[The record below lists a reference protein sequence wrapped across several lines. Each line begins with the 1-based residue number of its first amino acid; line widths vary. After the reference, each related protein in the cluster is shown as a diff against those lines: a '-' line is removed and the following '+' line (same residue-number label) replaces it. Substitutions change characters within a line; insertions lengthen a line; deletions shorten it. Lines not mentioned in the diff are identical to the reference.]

1 MGDPRRRG
9 SQHARVPSPARGRR
23 AVRASLQRRPVL
35 RRGAAVPR
43 WVLGLALD
51 RGHHPAHRRA
61 ASELEALAVNNE
73 KQPDATSATLS
84 LEGLWGIVARNP
96 RLFALLGATGLVA
109 GLGFVAARAPSYR
122 ARATLILEDSSSSS
136 GLLSDLALFGKA
148 PQASSQIEILRA
160 RSTAEQVVDAP
171 DRLKGA
177 LVGLGLTTLVEDPL
191 LRPLIGDLRNPA
203 PSGSLPARLEATIT
217 CDDPLRAPTEF
228 VLEFLARD
236 RVRVSASGGVCDVD
250 TAELSIA
257 NGSVNLAGCGLELRP
272 DGDLTGRSFHV
283 RRLQRDEAI
292 ERVMANTRVRETER
306 NSGVIELTVDDSD
319 PRRAAEI
326 ANALCRTYLQ
336 RSEARGARKATST
349 LGFIRESLEQQLE
362 LLRTAETQVVE
373 VQRQNPR
380 AINVTKSGEI
390 LIDQLSGLE
399 VQRVQAQLAREAT
412 RDALAL
418 LDRGDLA
425 GLARMSGD
433 LADPVTVAYLES
445 LARLDAEHALQD
457 RSDAGPYKLLLQQHE
472 IESQASLDA
481 TELELAR
488 LRDALRAI
496 ESRDLDAI
504 ARLGGGPPAA
514 RDPLLEG
521 HLTTLGELQAL
532 SAEFER
538 ETTAEHPSRR
548 ENEQRLDATIALVS
562 RIVRSRV
569 DGLEGQQREQ
579 LALLSSY
586 RERRA
591 GYPSQERERIDSARA
606 ALRRRTQD
614 HLEGRLRGI
623 EAGMLDLLSELER
636 VEASLGTLPEDER
649 VVAEPL
655 RKLAAHTEIV
665 KLLLAREQE
674 AEITRASTQP
684 AAEFVDPAVAPLERS
699 GPSVVLHAALGLLL
713 GMLSAAAAAC
723 AREVFSRGIFTESE
737 LEAATELPVLGAIP
751 DFRRGRY
758 RVRDAVK
765 HFVPMRDD
773 PEGPTAEAYR
783 SLRANLKF
791 ALSTDTDLRT
801 LAVTSCTP
809 GEGKSSS
816 NVALAMTF
824 ARSGR
829 RVALIDCDM
838 RCPSV
843 HSYLKLSLDVGLSD
857 VLEGRAAWRDV
868 VRREVGERL
877 DVLTAGKQPHSP
889 GDLLDGAT
897 FAQLLQELRSEYDL
911 VICDVPPAIAVS
923 DIESC
928 AARLDAVVLLVR
940 SDRASARLVEQ
951 ATRRLRQSGANL
963 IGAIL
968 NGVGTS
974 FVNGKY
980 GASYGYEYG
989 KRSERRVG

>member
-1 MGDPRRRG
+1 MRNETNHD
-9 SQHARVPSPARGRR
+9 
-23 AVRASLQRRPVL
+23 AS
-35 RRGAAVPR
+35 
-43 WVLGLALD
+43 
-51 RGHHPAHRRA
+51 
-61 ASELEALAVNNE
+61 
-73 KQPDATSATLS
+73 TSSLS
-84 LEGLWGIVARNP
+84 LESLWGIFARNP
-96 RLFALLGATGLVA
+96 RSFALLACIGLISGLGLVA
-109 GLGFVAARAPSYR
+109 VREPSYR

-136 GLLSDLALFGKA
+136 GLLSDLALLGKA

-160 RSTAEQVVDAP
+160 RSTAEQVVDRDP
-171 DRLKGA
+171 SGDG
-177 LVGLGLTTLVEDPL
+177 VGLGLTTLVEDPL
-191 LRPLIGDLRNPA
+191 LRPLVGDIRSDA
-203 PSGSLPARLEATIT
+203 PYGSLPARLQAHVT
-217 CDDPLRAPTEF
+217 CEDPLTAPTEF
-228 VLEFLARD
+228 ELEFLAAD
-236 RVRVSASGGVCDVD
+236 RVRVRPTGGLREFEA
-250 TAELSIA
+250 AELNIAAGSIQL
-257 NGSVNLAGCGLELRP
+257 GDCRIELRTE
-272 DGDLTGRSFHV
+272 GDLSGRAYLV
-283 RRLQRDEAI
+283 RRLQREEAI
-292 ERVMANTRVRETER
+292 ERVMERTRVRETER

-319 PRRAAEI
+319 PRRAAET
-326 ANALCRTYLQ
+326 ANALCRTYLD

-349 LGFIRESLEQQLE
+349 LGFIRESLERQLE
-362 LLRTAETQVVE
+362 LLRGAESEVVE
-373 VQRQNPR
+373 VQRANPR

-399 VQRVQAQLAREAT
+399 VQRVQSELAREAT
-412 RDALAL
+412 RDAIAL
-418 LDRGDLA
+418 LGRGDLA
-425 GLARMSGD
+425 GLARMSGE

-445 LARLDAEHALQD
+445 LARLDAEHALQE

-472 IESQASLDA
+472 IESQASLEA
-481 TELELAR
+481 TELDLAR
-488 LRDALRAI
+488 LREALRSI
-496 ESRDLDAI
+496 EARDLDAI

-514 RDPLLEG
+514 RDPLLES
-521 HLTTLGELQAL
+521 HLTTLGELQARQ
-532 SAEFER
+532 AEFER
-538 ETTAEHPSRR
+538 ETTADHPLRR
-548 ENEQRLDATIALVS
+548 ENEQRLAATIGLVS
-562 RIVRSRV
+562 GIVRSRV
-569 DGLEGQQREQ
+569 EGLEGQRREQ
-579 LALLSSY
+579 LALLQSY
-586 RERRA
+586 SERRN
-591 GYPSQERERIDSARA
+591 GYPAEERARIESARA

-623 EAGMLDLLSELER
+623 EAGMQDLLSELER

-649 VVAEPL
+649 VVAEPM

-699 GPSVVLHAALGLLL
+699 GPSVPLHAALGLAMGLL
-713 GMLSAAAAAC
+713 AAAGLAC
-723 AREVFSRGIFTESE
+723 AREAFSRGIFTESE

-758 RVRDAVK
+758 RVRHAIE
-765 HFVPMRDD
+765 HFVPLRDD

-791 ALSTDTDLRT
+791 ALSTDAELRT

-816 NVALAMTF
+816 NVALAMAF

-829 RVALIDCDM
+829 RVALVDCDM
-838 RCPSV
+838 RRPSI
-843 HSYLKLSLDVGLSD
+843 HRYLRLDLENGLSD
-857 VLEGRAAWRDV
+857 VLEGRVQWRDV
-868 VRREVGERL
+868 VHRGVGERL
-877 DVLTAGKQPHSP
+877 DVITAGEQPHSP
-889 GDLLDGAT
+889 GDLLDGAQFST
-897 FAQLLQELRSEYDL
+897 LLEELGRDYDL

-940 SDRASARLVEQ
+940 SDRASARHVEQ

-974 FVNGKY
+974 LVNGKY
-980 GASYGYEYG
+980 GDSYGYGYG

>member
-1 MGDPRRRG
+1 MRNETNHD
-9 SQHARVPSPARGRR
+9 
-23 AVRASLQRRPVL
+23 AS
-35 RRGAAVPR
+35 
-43 WVLGLALD
+43 
-51 RGHHPAHRRA
+51 
-61 ASELEALAVNNE
+61 
-73 KQPDATSATLS
+73 TSSLS
-84 LEGLWGIVARNP
+84 LESLWGIFARNP
-96 RLFALLGATGLVA
+96 RSFALLACIGVISGLGLVA
-109 GLGFVAARAPSYR
+109 VREPSYR

-136 GLLSDLALFGKA
+136 GLLSDLALLGKA

-160 RSTAEQVVDAP
+160 RSTAEQVVDRDP
-171 DRLKGA
+171 SGDG
-177 LVGLGLTTLVEDPL
+177 VGLGLTTLVEDPL
-191 LRPLIGDLRNPA
+191 LRPLVGDIRSDA
-203 PSGSLPARLEATIT
+203 PYGSLPARLQAHVT
-217 CDDPLRAPTEF
+217 CEDPLTAPTEF
-228 VLEFLARD
+228 ELEFLATD
-236 RVRVSASGGVCDVD
+236 RVRVRTTGGQREFEA
-250 TAELSIA
+250 AELSIA
-257 NGSVNLAGCGLELRP
+257 AGRIQLGDCRIELRTE
-272 DGDLTGRSFHV
+272 GDLTGRAYLV
-283 RRLQRDEAI
+283 RRLQREEAI
-292 ERVMANTRVRETER
+292 ERVMERTRVRETER

-319 PRRAAEI
+319 PRRAAET
-326 ANALCRTYLQ
+326 ANALCRTYLD

-349 LGFIRESLEQQLE
+349 LGFIRESLERQLE
-362 LLRTAETQVVE
+362 LLRGAESEVVE
-373 VQRQNPR
+373 VQRANPR

-399 VQRVQAQLAREAT
+399 VQRVQSELAREAT
-412 RDALAL
+412 RDAIAL
-418 LDRGDLA
+418 LGRGDLA
-425 GLARMSGD
+425 GLARMSGE

-445 LARLDAEHALQD
+445 LARLDAEHALQE

-472 IESQASLDA
+472 IESQASLEA

-488 LRDALRAI
+488 LREALRSI
-496 ESRDLDAI
+496 EARDLDAI

-514 RDPLLEG
+514 RDPLLES
-521 HLTTLGELQAL
+521 HLTTLGELQARQ
-532 SAEFER
+532 AEFER
-538 ETTAEHPSRR
+538 ETTADHPLRR
-548 ENEQRLDATIALVS
+548 ENEQRLAATIGLVS
-562 RIVRSRV
+562 GIVRSRV
-569 DGLEGQQREQ
+569 EGLEGQRREQ
-579 LALLSSY
+579 LALLQSY
-586 RERRA
+586 SERRN
-591 GYPSQERERIDSARA
+591 GYPAEERARIESARA

-623 EAGMLDLLSELER
+623 EAGMQDLLSELER

-649 VVAEPL
+649 VVAEPM

-699 GPSVVLHAALGLLL
+699 GPSVPLHAALGLAL
-713 GMLSAAAAAC
+713 GILAAAGLAC
-723 AREVFSRGIFTESE
+723 AREAFSRGIFTESE

-758 RVRDAVK
+758 RVRHAIE
-765 HFVPMRDD
+765 HFVPLRDD

-791 ALSTDTDLRT
+791 ALSTDAELRT

-816 NVALAMTF
+816 NVALAMAF

-829 RVALIDCDM
+829 RVALVDCDM
-838 RCPSV
+838 RRPSI
-843 HSYLKLSLDVGLSD
+843 HRYLRLDLENGLSD
-857 VLEGRAAWRDV
+857 VLEGRVSWRDV
-868 VRREVGERL
+868 VHRGVGERL
-877 DVLTAGKQPHSP
+877 DVITAGEQPHSP
-889 GDLLDGAT
+889 GDLLDGAQFST
-897 FAQLLQELRSEYDL
+897 LLEELGRDYDL

-940 SDRASARLVEQ
+940 SDRASARHVEQ

-974 FVNGKY
+974 LVNGKY
-980 GASYGYEYG
+980 GDSYGYGYG

>member
-1 MGDPRRRG
+1 MR
-9 SQHARVPSPARGRR
+9 
-23 AVRASLQRRPVL
+23 
-35 RRGAAVPR
+35 
-43 WVLGLALD
+43 
-51 RGHHPAHRRA
+51 
-61 ASELEALAVNNE
+61 NE
-73 KQPDATSATLS
+73 SNQDTPQAGLS
-84 LEGLWGIVARNP
+84 LESLWGIFARNP
-96 RLFALLGATGLVA
+96 RSFALLACAGLLSGLGLVA
-109 GLGFVAARAPSYR
+109 LREPSYR

-136 GLLSDLALFGKA
+136 GLLSDLALIGKA

-160 RSTAEQVVDAP
+160 RSTAEQVVDHDTSAGP
-171 DRLKGA
+171 DA
-177 LVGLGLTTLVEDPL
+177 LGLGLTTLVEDPL
-191 LRPLIGDLRNPA
+191 LRPLVGDLRNDA
-203 PSGSLPARLEATIT
+203 PRGSLPARLRAHIT
-217 CDDPLRAPTEF
+217 SENPLEDPTEF
-228 VLEFLARD
+228 TLEFLAAD
-236 RVRVSASGGVCDVD
+236 RVRIAAAGGMREHEPV
-250 TAELSIA
+250 ELT
-257 NGSVNLAGCGLELRP
+257 LAAGLVQYGGCRIDLQFES
-272 DGDLTGRSFHV
+272 DLTGRTFLV
-283 RRLQRDEAI
+283 RRLQREEAI
-292 ERVMANTRVRETER
+292 ERVLERTRVRETER

-326 ANALCRTYLQ
+326 ANALCRTYLE

-349 LGFIRESLEQQLE
+349 LGFVRESLERQLE
-362 LLRTAETQVVE
+362 LLRNAESEVVE
-373 VQRQNPR
+373 VQRANPR

-399 VQRVQAQLAREAT
+399 VQRVQSELAREAT
-412 RDALAL
+412 RDALQL
-418 LDRGDLA
+418 LGRGDLA
-425 GLARMSGD
+425 GLARMSGE

-445 LARLDAEHALQD
+445 LARLDAEHALQE

-472 IESQASLDA
+472 IESQASLEA

-488 LRDALRAI
+488 LRDALHSI
-496 ESRDLDAI
+496 EARDIDAL

-514 RDPLLEG
+514 RDPLLES
-521 HLTTLGELQAL
+521 HLSTLGELQARQ
-532 SAEFER
+532 AEFER
-538 ETTAEHPSRR
+538 ETTVEHPLRR
-548 ENEQRLDATIALVS
+548 ENEQRLEATIGLIAG
-562 RIVRSRV
+562 IVRSRV
-569 DGLEGQQREQ
+569 AGLEGQRREQ
-579 LALLSSY
+579 LSLLQSY
-586 RERRA
+586 SERRN
-591 GYPSQERERIDSARA
+591 GYPAEERARIDGARA

-623 EAGMLDLLSELER
+623 EAGMQDLLSELER

-649 VVAEPL
+649 VVAEPM

-699 GPSVVLHAALGLLL
+699 GPSVPLHAALGLVL
-713 GMLSAAAAAC
+713 GVLAAAGLAC
-723 AREVFSRGIFTESE
+723 AREAFSRGIFTESE

-758 RVRDAVK
+758 RVRDAIE
-765 HFVPMRDD
+765 HFVPLRDD

-791 ALSTDTDLRT
+791 ALSTDADLRT

-816 NVALAMTF
+816 NVALAMAF

-829 RVALIDCDM
+829 RVALVDCDM
-838 RCPSV
+838 RRPSI
-843 HSYLKLSLDVGLSD
+843 HRYLRLDLENGLSD

-868 VRREVGERL
+868 LRRGVGERL
-877 DVLTAGKQPHSP
+877 DVLTAGEQPHSP
-889 GDLLDGAT
+889 SDLLDSAG
-897 FAQLLQELRSEYDL
+897 FASLLEDLGREYDL

-928 AARLDAVVLLVR
+928 AARLDAIVLLVR
-940 SDRASARLVEQ
+940 SDRASARHVEQ

-974 FVNGKY
+974 LVNGKY
-980 GASYGYEYG
+980 GDSYGYGYG

>member
-1 MGDPRRRG
+1 MRNETNQEA
-9 SQHARVPSPARGRR
+9 SPSG
-23 AVRASLQRRPVL
+23 
-35 RRGAAVPR
+35 
-43 WVLGLALD
+43 
-51 RGHHPAHRRA
+51 
-61 ASELEALAVNNE
+61 
-73 KQPDATSATLS
+73 LS
-84 LEGLWGIVARNP
+84 LESLWGVFARNP
-96 RLFALLGATGLVA
+96 RIFALLSLVGLVA
-109 GLGFVAARAPSYR
+109 GLALVAVREPSYR

-136 GLLSDLALFGKA
+136 GLLSDLALLGKA

-160 RSTAEQVVDAP
+160 RSTAEQVVD
-171 DRLKGA
+171 GA
-177 LVGLGLTTLVEDPL
+177 AQLTDESLHLGLTTLVEDPL
-191 LRPLIGDLRNPA
+191 LRPLVGDVCNADPR
-203 PSGSLPARLEATIT
+203 GSLPPRLRAQVACE
-217 CDDPLRAPTEF
+217 DPLRAPTDF
-228 VLEFLARD
+228 QVEFLGAD
-236 RVRVSASGGVCDVD
+236 RVRITASGG
-250 TAELSIA
+250 ELECEPVESGLASGPVTI
-257 NGSVNLAGCGLELRP
+257 AGCSIELRAE
-272 DGDLTGRSFHV
+272 GDLTGRSYLV
-283 RRLQRDEAI
+283 RRLQREEAI
-292 ERVMANTRVRETER
+292 ERVMERTRVRETER

-319 PRRAAEI
+319 PRRAAET
-326 ANALCRTYLQ
+326 ANALCRTYLE

-349 LGFIRESLEQQLE
+349 LGFIRESLEHQLE
-362 LLRTAETQVVE
+362 LLRDAEGEVVE
-373 VQRQNPR
+373 VQRANPR

-390 LIDQLSGLE
+390 LIEQLSGLE
-399 VQRVQAQLAREAT
+399 VQRVQSELAREAT
-412 RDALAL
+412 RDALTL
-418 LDRGDLA
+418 LGAGDLG
-425 GLARMSGD
+425 GLARMSGE

-445 LARLDAEHALQD
+445 LARLDAEHALQE

-472 IESQASLDA
+472 IESQSSLEA

-488 LRDALRAI
+488 LRQSLRSI
-496 ESRDLDAI
+496 EARDVDAI

-514 RDPLLEG
+514 RDPLLES
-521 HLTTLGELQAL
+521 HLSTLGELQVRQ
-532 SAEFER
+532 AELER
-538 ETTAEHPSRR
+538 ETTGEHPLRI
-548 ENEQRLDATIALVS
+548 ENEQRLSATIGLIE

-569 DGLEGQQREQ
+569 EGLEGHQREQ
-579 LALLSSY
+579 LSLLGSY
-586 RERRA
+586 RERRT
-591 GYPSQERERIDSARA
+591 GYPAEERARIETARA

-623 EAGMLDLLSELER
+623 EAGMQDLLSELER

-649 VVAEPL
+649 VVAEPM

-699 GPSVVLHAALGLLL
+699 GPSVPLHAVLGLALGVL
-713 GMLSAAAAAC
+713 AAAGLAC
-723 AREVFSRGIFTESE
+723 AREAFSRGIFTESE

-758 RVRDAVK
+758 RVRDAIQY
-765 HFVPMRDD
+765 FVPLRDD

-791 ALSTDTDLRT
+791 ALSTDSDLRT

-816 NVALAMTF
+816 NVALAMAF

-829 RVALIDCDM
+829 RVALVDCDM
-838 RCPSV
+838 RRPSI
-843 HSYLKLSLDVGLSD
+843 HRYLRLGLENGLSD
-857 VLEGRAAWRDV
+857 VLEGRRAWSDV
-868 VRREVGERL
+868 VHRGVGERL
-877 DVLTAGKQPHSP
+877 DVLTAGEQPHSP
-889 GDLLDGAT
+889 GDLLDGQA
-897 FAQLLQELRSEYDL
+897 FAKLLEDLGREYDL
-911 VICDVPPAIAVS
+911 VVCDVPPAIAVS

-940 SDRASARLVEQ
+940 SDRASARQVEQ

-974 FVNGKY
+974 LVNGKY
-980 GASYGYEYG
+980 GDSYGYGYG

>member
-1 MGDPRRRG
+1 VRQENQQDT
-9 SQHARVPSPARGRR
+9 QPA
-23 AVRASLQRRPVL
+23 
-35 RRGAAVPR
+35 
-43 WVLGLALD
+43 GL
-51 RGHHPAHRRA
+51 
-61 ASELEALAVNNE
+61 SIE
-73 KQPDATSATLS
+73 S
-84 LEGLWGIVARNP
+84 LWGIFARNP
-96 RLFALLGATGLVA
+96 RTFALLAATGLVA
-109 GLGFVAARAPSYR
+109 GLGLVALREPSYR
-122 ARATLILEDSSSSS
+122 ARATLILEDSSGSS
-136 GLLSDLALFGKA
+136 GLLSDLVLLGKA

-171 DRLKGA
+171 ADGDDASLR
-177 LVGLGLTTLVEDPL
+177 LGLTTLVEDPL
-191 LRPLIGDLRNPA
+191 LRPLVGDLCNHEPQ
-203 PSGSLPARLEATIT
+203 GSLPARLQARIS
-217 CDDPLRAPTEF
+217 CDDPLRAPTDF
-228 VLEFLARD
+228 ALEFLASK
-236 RVRVSASGGVCDVD
+236 RVRVSASGDSVD
-250 TAELSIA
+250 CVSVEADLEGDRVRIGGCELVLQS
-257 NGSVNLAGCGLELRP
+257 E
-272 DGDLTGRSFHV
+272 GDLTGRSYRV
-283 RRLQRDEAI
+283 QRLQREEAI
-292 ERVMANTRVRETER
+292 ERVMERTRVRETER

-349 LGFIRESLEQQLE
+349 LGFIRDSLKGQLE
-362 LLRTAETQVVE
+362 LLRDAEAQVVE
-373 VQRQNPR
+373 VQRANPR

-399 VQRVQAQLAREAT
+399 VQRVQAELAREAT
-412 RDALAL
+412 RDALSL
-418 LDRGDLA
+418 LGADDMA
-425 GLARMSGD
+425 GLARMSGE

-445 LARLDAEHALQD
+445 LARLDAEHALQE

-472 IESQASLDA
+472 IESQSSLEA

-488 LRDALRAI
+488 LREALRAI
-496 ESRDLDAI
+496 EARDLDAI

-514 RDPLLEG
+514 RDPLLES
-521 HLTTLGELQAL
+521 HLATLGELQAL
-532 SAEFER
+532 QAEFER
-538 ETTAEHPSRR
+538 ETTAEHPARR
-548 ENEQRLDATIALVS
+548 ENEQRLGATIALIA

-579 LALLSSY
+579 LALLASY
-586 RERRA
+586 RERRD
-591 GYPSQERERIDSARA
+591 GYPTEERARIDAARA

-623 EAGMLDLLSELER
+623 EAGMQDLLSELDR

-649 VVAEPL
+649 VVAEPM

-699 GPSVVLHAALGLLL
+699 GPSVPLHAALGLILGALL
-713 GMLSAAAAAC
+713 AAGMAC

-758 RVRDAVK
+758 RVRHAIEY
-765 HFVPMRDD
+765 FVPLRDD

-791 ALSTDTDLRT
+791 ALSADADLRT

-816 NVALAMTF
+816 NVALAMAF

-829 RVALIDCDM
+829 RVVLVDCDM
-838 RCPSV
+838 RRPSI
-843 HSYLKLSLDVGLSD
+843 HCYLRLGLENGLSD
-857 VLEGRAAWRDV
+857 VLEGRVAWRDV
-868 VRREVGERL
+868 LRRDVGERL
-877 DVLTAGKQPHSP
+877 DVITAGEQPHSP
-889 GDLLDGAT
+889 GDLLDGAI
-897 FAQLLQELRSEYDL
+897 FAQLLEELGRDYDL

-963 IGAIL
+963 IGAVL
-968 NGVGTS
+968 SGVGTS
-974 FVNGKY
+974 LVNGKY
-980 GASYGYEYG
+980 GDSYGYGYG
-989 KRSERRVG
+989 KRSEQRVS